1 MQFHNRK
8 RAVFFAVL
16 SIAWIAVLFFFSGQ
30 SGQDSGGLSRRLT
43 WRLLG
48 WLVRRG
54 VSFDTLHILVRK
66 CAHFGVFAVEG
77 FFLGMTGLSLMRAR
91 IAVPAAA
98 ATGAVLAVLNELH
111 QKLSEGRACSEMDMI
126 IDSCGALAG
135 IVFAAVILHAFSIY
149 KKYRYTGDLK

>member
-8 RAVFFAVL
+8 RAVFFAFA
-16 SIAWIAVLFFFSGQ
+16 SAAWIAVLFFFSGQ
-30 SGQDSGGLSRRLT
+30 SGQDSGALSQWLT
-43 WRLLG
+43 RRLLG

-54 VSFDTLHILVRK
+54 VSFDMLHILVRK

-91 IAVPAAA
+91 AAVPAATA
-98 ATGAVLAVLNELH
+98 AGACLAVLNELH
-111 QKLSEGRACSEMDMI
+111 QTLSEGRACSEMDML
-126 IDSCGALAG
+126 IDSCGALTG
-135 IVFAAVILHAFSIY
+135 VLFALVILHAFSIY

>member
-8 RAVFFAVL
+8 RAAFFAVL
-16 SIAWIAVLFFFSGQ
+16 SIAWIAVLFWFSGQ
-30 SGQDSGGLSRRLT
+30 SGRVSGDLSRRLT
-43 WRLLG
+43 WKLLG

-54 VSFDTLHILVRK
+54 VSFDALHFLVRK

-77 FFLGMTGLSLMRAR
+77 FFLGMTGMSLLPAGF
-91 IAVPAAA
+91 AVVPAAA
-98 ATGAVLAVLNELH
+98 ACAGLAVLNELH
-111 QKLSEGRACSEMDMI
+111 QKFSEGRICSEADML